1 MSVYQLDERVK
12 ELEEKVRQLQQ
23 TSIPLVPPP
32 LVRNGAKPKTK
43 WYQEWVQ
50 CEAKLKVVD
59 KTFGYECP
67 DFPFICMHDSQTEF
81 PFQWL
86 KLPAWVKNAR
96 VELDQDLPTMHSD
109 GNTFW
114 SVPNENA
121 PIQGGLLIDMI
132 PSDIEGMRGR
142 LINTPRL
149 QKRPI
154 IRIDGQS
161 NPLGVGKIT
170 IELLTL
176 EPCLD
181 GVPENNFKEVPRF
194 GYDVKKVVLSRKLIH
209 TED

>member
-12 ELEEKVRQLQQ
+12 ELEEKVRQLQR

-32 LVRNGAKPKTK
+32 LVRNGPKSKTK

-50 CEAKLKVVD
+50 CEASLKVVD
-59 KTFGYECP
+59 GAFGYECP
-67 DFPFICMHDSQTEF
+67 DLPFICMHDSQTEF
-81 PFQWL
+81 PFQWM

-96 VELDQDLPTMHSD
+96 LEWDQDLPTMESD

-114 SVPNENA
+114 SVPNEDV
-121 PIQGGLLIDMI
+121 PIQDGFLIDMI
-132 PSDIEGMRGR
+132 PSAIEGMRGR
-142 LINTPRL
+142 LINTSRL
-149 QKRPI
+149 QKRPT

-161 NPLGVGKIT
+161 DPLNATKIT

-176 EPCLD
+176 EPRSE
-181 GVPENNFKEVPRF
+181 GVPENNFQEVPRF
-194 GYDVKKVVLSRKLIH
+194 CYQTKKVVISRRLIH